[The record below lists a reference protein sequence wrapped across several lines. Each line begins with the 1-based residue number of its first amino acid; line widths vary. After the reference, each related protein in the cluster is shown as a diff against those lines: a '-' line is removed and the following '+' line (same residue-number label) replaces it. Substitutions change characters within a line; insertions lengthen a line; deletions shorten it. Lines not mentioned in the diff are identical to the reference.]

1 MASNPAVALD
11 PRRDRRFRSVAL
23 VTLALVYVVIIAGSV
38 VRSTGAGMGCP
49 DWPKCFGHYIPP
61 THVSELQYE
70 PGRAF
75 GKGHFII
82 HDNALWKAKRD
93 LVATGAIDM
102 ADWEK
107 YTKHDYAVFNAAHTW
122 TEYGNRLSGVL
133 LGISSIVLVVMAWR
147 RRSWDRASVIAT
159 VAALL
164 LISFEG
170 WLGALVVESNLA
182 PVKITIHMA
191 LALVIVALVVWIVD
205 RARGRSDALPPL
217 TRGTIAILLLCI
229 ALTAVQTVLGTQV
242 REQIDTVARAMGE
255 ATRGT
260 WIAELGGQYLFH
272 RSFAWV
278 LLAANVLL
286 VMRMI
291 REARGFVRAQ
301 RRAGLLALLVF
312 AAAVSGIILQ
322 ELDMPAPAQPLHLLL
337 AALTLGLQFSLL
349 FEHIRR
355 PHSPAAQIPA
365 QSDRVPLERMA

>member
-1 MASNPAVALD
+1 MASNSAVAPD
-11 PRRDRRFRSVAL
+11 PRRDRRFRTAAR
-23 VTLALVYVVIIAGSV
+23 VTLVLVYIVIIAGSV

-70 PGRAF
+70 QGRAF
-75 GKGHFII
+75 KAGHFII

-102 ADWEK
+102 SDWEK

-133 LGISSIVLVVMAWR
+133 LGISSIVLVAMAWR
-147 RRSWDRASVIAT
+147 RRSWDRASLIASVT
-159 VAALL
+159 ALL
-164 LISFEG
+164 TISFEG

-205 RARGRSDALPPL
+205 RARDRSIALPAL
-217 TRGTIAILLLCI
+217 SRGTIAILLLCI
-229 ALTAVQTVLGTQV
+229 VLTAVQTVLGTQV

-278 LLAANVLL
+278 LLATNALL
-286 VMRMI
+286 VMRML
-291 REARGFVRAQ
+291 REAQGFARTQ
-301 RRAGLLALLVF
+301 RRVAALALLVL

-322 ELDMPAPAQPLHLLL
+322 ELDMPAPAQPLHLML
-337 AALTLGLQFSLL
+337 AALTLGVQFGLL
-349 FEHIRR
+349 FESLRR
-355 PHSPAAQIPA
+355 TPAATTAPLA
-365 QSDRVPLERMA
+365 RDRRTLERTT